1 MASILIRRHGEIG
14 LLMSQLYSLNTVG
27 AVLGAALTGFVFIP
41 NWGLDGAIYIAFALN
56 MTIVLVALYVNRSW
70 TLPVIESAPI
80 ATQTDAVAED
90 DRAYRLR
97 ALIVLA
103 ATGFVSIAT
112 QVGWTKY
119 LAIFTGTTI
128 YGFAAILTV
137 FLSGIAAGSWAI
149 RAQLEKI
156 RAPQMWMAIGL
167 LLLGVSL
174 IATRVGFSLLPPVY
188 AMVNQ
193 LDTAPLLQHLT
204 KYAVVFALLFIPTFL
219 LGALFPL
226 NLKLYC
232 GTLTAVRTR
241 IGKAYSVNTLAS
253 IFGAI
258 FAGFWF
264 IPLYGTDQLLTL
276 MAVVI
281 LLLALMF
288 LPTLR
293 QPALRFAMLGSI
305 SVAFLAA
312 WLAPHL
318 SYQALV
324 ASVGYQ
330 WDNDAKSGKQP
341 TFLFLQ
347 EGKAG
352 VISLVTY
359 DQNVAQLQNNGLKE
373 SLIHMHDPNQT
384 TLVETLLG
392 LVPYMLHENPKS
404 AFVVGFGG
412 GITTRAL
419 ALTDLE
425 SIHVVELEPAVVEAT
440 RHATA
445 GEIPALRDSRVRLDF
460 NDARNTLLVER
471 TTYDL
476 IAAQPSHPWLAGAA
490 NVFTRQFW
498 QIVKSRLNDN
508 GVFGQWVSLFK
519 MDATTLRSLFQAFY
533 QVFPHGMS
541 FANLN
546 TGDLVLIGSKQP
558 LTFDYERMARIL
570 EQPRIRATLGTHN
583 ILTPADLLWY
593 FALSRDEALV
603 AAGNAR
609 PNTDTNIIS
618 EVRLSALT
626 AQPSGAED
634 PYAFLRRNFH
644 LDLIPYLGSNAADR
658 LYAQAD
664 RYFFWKDTALA
675 EKAAQQLTK
684 IDPVRGRGVE
694 YEIAWRAQNFTRA
707 AALYAQHR
715 EWPDRTHRQHAQMLT
730 QQGQFNEARKSLQ
743 RIKDPVACKAA
754 DAALLPKTN
763 G

>member
-1 MASILIRRHGEIG
+1 
-14 LLMSQLYSLNTVG
+14 
-27 AVLGAALTGFVFIP
+27 
-41 NWGLDGAIYIAFALN
+41 
-56 MTIVLVALYVNRSW
+56 
-70 TLPVIESAPI
+70 
-80 ATQTDAVAED
+80 
-90 DRAYRLR
+90 
-97 ALIVLA
+97 
-103 ATGFVSIAT
+103 
-112 QVGWTKY
+112 
-119 LAIFTGTTI
+119 
-128 YGFAAILTV
+128 
-137 FLSGIAAGSWAI
+137 
-149 RAQLEKI
+149 
-156 RAPQMWMAIGL
+156 
-167 LLLGVSL
+167 
-174 IATRVGFSLLPPVY
+174 
-188 AMVNQ
+188 
-193 LDTAPLLQHLT
+193 
-204 KYAVVFALLFIPTFL
+204 
-219 LGALFPL
+219 
-226 NLKLYC
+226 
-232 GTLTAVRTR
+232 
-241 IGKAYSVNTLAS
+241 
-253 IFGAI
+253 
-258 FAGFWF
+258 
-264 IPLYGTDQLLTL
+264 
-276 MAVVI
+276 
-281 LLLALMF
+281 
-288 LPTLR
+288 
-293 QPALRFAMLGSI
+293 
-305 SVAFLAA
+305 
-312 WLAPHL
+312 
-318 SYQALV
+318 
-324 ASVGYQ
+324 
-330 WDNDAKSGKQP
+330 
-341 TFLFLQ
+341 
-347 EGKAG
+347 
-352 VISLVTY
+352 
-359 DQNVAQLQNNGLKE
+359 
-373 SLIHMHDPNQT
+373 
-384 TLVETLLG
+384 
-392 LVPYMLHENPKS
+392 MLHENPKS

-419 ALTDLE
+419 TLTDLE

-440 RHATA
+440 RHVAA
-445 GEIPALRDSRVRLDF
+445 GEIPALRDARVRLDF

-546 TGDLVLIGSKQP
+546 TGDLVLIGAKQP
-558 LTFDYERMARIL
+558 LTFDYARMTRIL
-570 EQPRIRATLGTHN
+570 EQPKIKATLAPHE

-593 FALSRDEALV
+593 FALSRDEALL

-634 PYAFLRRNFH
+634 PYAFLRRHFH

-707 AALYAQHR
+707 AALYTQHR

-743 RIKDPVACKAA
+743 RIKDPIVRKAA